1 MREANQTNM
10 ILRDGATEIDF
21 AVVEVGETDQDRGD
35 IRLRVRVSSIG
46 FRGDYE
52 HVWIRAEEFERFIK
66 QLDAVERNRAGTA
79 TLSSMSPNDLELR
92 IRIRDSAGHVSVEGY
107 LGRFSYGVA
116 GVPVEA
122 RIGYSIDLDPGLL
135 AGVREEFRDLAA
147 G

>member
-1 MREANQTNM
+1 M
-10 ILRDGATEIDF
+10 ILRDSTTEIDF
-21 AVVEVGETDQDRGD
+21 TVVEVGETDYDRGD

-52 HVWIRAEEFERFIK
+52 HVWIRAEEFARFIK
-66 QLDAVERNRAGTA
+66 ELDAVERDRTGMA

-92 IRIRDSAGHVSVEGY
+92 IRIRDSAGHLSVEGY
-107 LGRFSYGVA
+107 LGRFSYGVT

-135 AGVREEFRDLAA
+135 AGVREELKGLAA
-147 G
+147 R